1 MGFSEGPRVFGSISS
16 ASTTFTIMLPP
27 GGSSRT
33 SPDCFGRGTAKGT
46 SAGREWEAEMKKASE
61 YRQHAEECRA
71 LARSMPAGK
80 DRDQLLEMS
89 ATWDNLATE
98 RSKLVQRHPELAIR
112 GEHEEELQRAN
123 KV

>member
-1 MGFSEGPRVFGSISS
+1 
-16 ASTTFTIMLPP
+16 
-27 GGSSRT
+27 
-33 SPDCFGRGTAKGT
+33 
-46 SAGREWEAEMKKASE
+46 MKKASE

-98 RSKLVQRHPELAIR
+98 RSKLVQRHPELAIQ